1 MESHLDQSIA
11 FKIRKVARYVTLFG
25 PARTLVKV
33 RGQYHLGRTG
43 ELDGSLWNNPAC
55 KSPDHQERFV
65 GLIGCGNFPYCNVA
79 YYLKKTAPNFLR
91 ATYDLLPARARS
103 LCADYGGAYAT
114 GNVEAM
120 MADDKVKLLYISSN
134 HASHAEYAIQGLD
147 AGKHVHIE
155 KPHVV
160 TADQL
165 HRLAEAQKRNP
176 QGMVFLGFNRPRSAL
191 FRRVMHAIG
200 EQSGPLMVNWFIAG
214 HKIPDDHWYFSE
226 AEGGRILGNLCHW
239 TDLTLQMVGIENAF
253 PCEISAVSAPDAK
266 SDFSISIVFA
276 NKSVAGITFSAK
288 GHTFEGVREVL
299 NAHRGDV
306 LLSMSDFHTLRIDHG
321 HKRHNYRGLF
331 RDHGHSA
338 NINNSYEAVRDNDRS
353 RAVSPAQGEATARLF
368 LAVKDAV
375 DQRRTVVLQAP
386 AGDV

>member
-1 MESHLDQSIA
+1 
-11 FKIRKVARYVTLFG
+11 
-25 PARTLVKV
+25 
-33 RGQYHLGRTG
+33 
-43 ELDGSLWNNPAC
+43 
-55 KSPDHQERFV
+55 
-65 GLIGCGNFPYCNVA
+65 
-79 YYLKKTAPNFLR
+79 
-91 ATYDLLPARARS
+91 LPERARS

-114 GNVEAM
+114 DDVKAM

-160 TADQL
+160 SQDQL
-165 HRLAEAQKRNP
+165 RRLDEAQKRNP
-176 QGMVFLGFNRPRSAL
+176 NGMVFLGFNRPRSAL
-191 FRRVMHAIG
+191 FQRVKRALD

-239 TDLTLQMVGIENAF
+239 TDLTLQMVGVENAF
-253 PCEISAVSAPDAK
+253 PCEITAVSSPDAK
-266 SDFSISIVFA
+266 SDFSISIAFA
-276 NKSVAGITFSAK
+276 DRSMAGITFSAK

-306 LLSMSDFHTLRIDHG
+306 LLAMSDFHTLRIDHG
-321 HKRHNYRGLF
+321 HKRQNFRGLF

-338 NINNSYEAVRDNDRS
+338 NIYNSYDAVRDGDRS
-353 RAVSPAQGEATARLF
+353 KAVSAAQGDATARLF
-368 LAVKDAV
+368 LAVKEAV

-386 AGDV
+386 SGGA

>member
-11 FKIRKVARYVTLFG
+11 FKVRKVVRYVTLFG
-25 PARTLVKV
+25 PARTLVKI
-33 RGQYHLGRTG
+33 RGQYHLGRKQG
-43 ELDGSLWNNPAC
+43 FDSPVWKNPAC
-55 KSPDHQERFV
+55 RSPDHPDRFV

-91 ATYDLLPARARS
+91 ATHDLLPPRAYS
-103 LCADYGGAYAT
+103 LCRDYVGAYAAD
-114 GNVEAM
+114 GVEALL
-120 MADDKVKLLYISSN
+120 ADDKVRLLYISSN
-134 HASHAEYAIQGLD
+134 HASHAEYAIRGLD

-160 TADQL
+160 SADQL
-165 HRLAEAQKRNP
+165 RRLDEAQGRNP
-176 QGMVFLGFNRPRSAL
+176 QSMIFLGFNRPRSAL
-191 FRRVMHAIG
+191 FQRVMRAI
-200 EQSGPLMVNWFIAG
+200 EAQSGPLMVNWFIAG
-214 HKIPDDHWYFSE
+214 HRIDEEHWYFSE

-253 PCEISAVSAPDAK
+253 PCEISAASAPDAK

-276 NKSVAGITFSAK
+276 NGSVAGITFSAK

-306 LLSMSDFHTLRIDHG
+306 LLSMSDFHNLRIDQGYRRSH
-321 HKRHNYRGLF
+321 YRGVF

-338 NINNSYEAVRDNDRS
+338 NINNGYLAVREGDGS
-353 RAVSPAQGEATARLF
+353 KAVSAAQSNATARLF

-375 DQRRTVVLQAP
+375 DQRRRIVLDPP
-386 AGDV
+386 AGSF

>member
-1 MESHLDQSIA
+1 VESHLDQSIA
-11 FKIRKVARYVTLFG
+11 FKMRKVARYVTLFG

-33 RGQYHLGRTG
+33 RGQNHLNRKQGF
-43 ELDGSLWNNPAC
+43 DGPVWKNPAC
-55 KSPDHQERFV
+55 RSPDHPDRFV

-79 YYLKKTAPNFLR
+79 YFLKKTTPNFLR

-103 LCADYGGAYAT
+103 LCADYTGAYAT
-114 GNVEAM
+114 NNVEAM
-120 MADDKVKLLYISSN
+120 LADEKIRLLYISSN
-134 HASHAEYAIQGLD
+134 HASHAEYAIRGLD
-147 AGKHVHIE
+147 AGKHVYIE

-165 HRLAEAQKRNP
+165 RRLDEAQKRN
-176 QGMVFLGFNRPRSAL
+176 QQCMVFLGFNRPRSAL
-191 FRRVMHAIG
+191 FQRVMHAIG
-200 EQSGPLMVNWFIAG
+200 GQSGPLMVNWFIAG
-214 HKIPDDHWYFSE
+214 HKIDDGHWYFSE

-239 TDLTLQMVGIENAF
+239 TDLTLQMVGIDNAF

-266 SDFSISIVFA
+266 SDFSISMVFA

-306 LLSMSDFHTLRIDHG
+306 LLSMSDFHTLRIDQG
-321 HKRHNYRGLF
+321 HKRYRYRGLY
-331 RDHGHSA
+331 RDHGHGA
-338 NINNSYEAVRDNDRS
+338 NINNAYEAVRSNDRS
-353 RAVSPAQGEATARLF
+353 KAVSPAQSNATARLF

-375 DQRRTVVLQAP
+375 DRRRTIVLHAP
-386 AGDV
+386 AENG

>member
-11 FKIRKVARYVTLFG
+11 FKIRKVARYITLFG
-25 PARTLVKV
+25 PSRTLVKV
-33 RGQYHLGRTG
+33 KGQYHLSRKQGFEG
-43 ELDGSLWNNPAC
+43 PVWNNPAC
-55 KSPDHQERFV
+55 TSPDDSDRFV

-79 YYLKKTAPNFLR
+79 FYLKKTAPNFLR
-91 ATYDLLPARARS
+91 ATYDLMPARSRS
-103 LCADYGGAYAT
+103 LAADYGGAYAT
-114 GNVEAM
+114 DDVKAM

-160 TADQL
+160 SQDQL
-165 HRLAEAQKRNP
+165 RRLGEAQKRNP
-176 QGMVFLGFNRPRSAL
+176 NGMIFLGFNRPRSTL
-191 FRRVMHAIG
+191 FQRVMAALG
-200 EQSGPLMVNWFIAG
+200 SQSGPLMVNWFIAG

-239 TDLTLQMVGIENAF
+239 TDLTLEMVGLENAF
-253 PCEISAVSAPDAK
+253 PCEISAVSAPESK

-276 NKSVAGITFSAK
+276 NNSVAGITFSAK

-306 LLSMSDFHTLRIDHG
+306 LLSMSDFHTLRIDRG
-321 HKRHNYRGLF
+321 HKKEFYRGLF

-338 NINNSYEAVRDNDRS
+338 NIYNSYGAVQSGDRS
-353 RAVSPAQGEATARLF
+353 KAVSPLQSDATARLF
-368 LAVKDAV
+368 LGVKEAV
-375 DQRRTVVLQAP
+375 DQRHPVVLQAP
-386 AGDV
+386 IRDA

>member
-1 MESHLDQSIA
+1 VESHLDQSIG

-33 RGQYHLGRTG
+33 RGQYHLNRKQGF
-43 ELDGSLWNNPAC
+43 DGPVWKNPAC
-55 KSPDHQERFV
+55 HSPDHPDRFV

-91 ATYDLLPARARS
+91 ATHDLLPARAHS
-103 LCADYGGAYAT
+103 LCADYAGAYAAD
-114 GNVEAM
+114 NVEALL
-120 MADDKVKLLYISSN
+120 ADDKVRLLYISSN
-134 HASHAEYAIQGLD
+134 HASHAEYAIRGLD

-160 TADQL
+160 SADQL
-165 HRLAEAQKRNP
+165 RRLDEAQRRNP
-176 QGMVFLGFNRPRSAL
+176 QRMVFLGFNRPRSAL
-191 FRRVMHAIG
+191 FQRVMRAIAD
-200 EQSGPLMVNWFIAG
+200 QSGPLMVNWFIAG
-214 HKIPDDHWYFSE
+214 HRIPDDHWYFSE

-253 PCEISAVSAPDAK
+253 PCEISARAASDAK

-276 NKSVAGITFSAK
+276 DESVAGITFSAK

-306 LLSMSDFHTLRIDHG
+306 LLSMSDFHTLRIDRG
-321 HKRHNYRGLF
+321 HSRSHYRGLF

-338 NINNSYEAVRDNDRS
+338 NINNSYLAVREGDRS
-353 RAVSPAQGEATARLF
+353 KAVSVAQSNATARLF

-375 DQRRTVVLQAP
+375 DQRRHIVLAPP
-386 AGDV
+386 AGSL